1 MIFEILSLI
10 LVIICITL
18 VLILKNLKYKYNLQ
32 ERFNENLKYDY
43 KSMNIKHGK
52 SFENLFPFMNNYP
65 YEPRNFRFIGDPI
78 DGLSFEENKIVFM
91 EFKTGLSRLSEK
103 QKKIKELVENK
114 KVEWKKIKDI
124 S

>member
-18 VLILKNLKYKYNLQ
+18 VLILKNLKYKYSLQ
-32 ERFNENLKYDY
+32 EKFNENLKYDY

-78 DGLSFEENKIVFM
+78 DGLSFEDGKIVFM
-91 EFKTGLSRLSEK
+91 EFKTGTSKLSEK

-114 KVEWKKIKDI
+114 KVEWKEIKDG
-124 S
+124 

>member
-18 VLILKNLKYKYNLQ
+18 VLILKNLKYRYNIQ

-52 SFENLFPFMNNYP
+52 SFENLFPFMNKYP

-91 EFKTGLSRLSEK
+91 EFKTGSSRLSEK
-103 QKKIKELVENK
+103 QKKIKEMVENK
-114 KVEWKKIKDI
+114 KVEWKEIKDN
-124 S
+124 

>member
-1 MIFEILSLI
+1 MIFEILSFILI
-10 LVIICITL
+10 IICITL

-32 ERFNENLKYDY
+32 ERSNENLKYDY

-91 EFKTGLSRLSEK
+91 EFKTGSSRLSEK

-114 KVEWKKIKDI
+114 KIEWREIKDV
-124 S
+124 

>member
-32 ERFNENLKYDY
+32 EKFNENLKYDY

-78 DGLSFEENKIVFM
+78 DGLSFEDNKIVFM
-91 EFKTGLSRLSEK
+91 EFKTGTSKLSEK
-103 QKKIKELVENK
+103 QKKIKELVELK
-114 KVEWKKIKDI
+114 KVEWKEVKD
-124 S
+124 